1 MPSSNH
7 VCRAHGFPLVC
18 LAVLLGAVSG
28 VAWLRGDDAAT
39 TADKPGPQSPK
50 EALASFNDLIGGW
63 RGTGQPRRG
72 SNQGAWREDAE
83 WVWEF
88 GKDKGD
94 IAIRYD
100 VKDGKLLKSARLT
113 YDAAAKQFLLAATT
127 PDEQTINYNGQLDGD
142 KLVLISE
149 PDKQGEVHRL
159 TVTRLN
165 EKRTLVLHEKRLAA
179 QQSFLRVAEV
189 GYTREGTRLA
199 FDGTTGPE
207 CIVTG
212 GAGTISVS
220 YKGKTYYVCCTGCKQ
235 AFDDDPEGVL
245 ADAAERHEKERQER
259 EKVK

>member
-1 MPSSNH
+1 MRRPH
-7 VCRAHGFPLVC
+7 TLLVASLC
-18 LAVLLGAVSG
+18 LLLGGLSAVT
-28 VAWLRGDDAAT
+28 WLRGDDPPAAAQT
-39 TADKPGPQSPK
+39 EPTAPTAK
-50 EALASFNDLIGGW
+50 EALVAFNDLIGGW

-72 SNQGAWREDAE
+72 SAQGAWREDAE

-113 YDAAAKQFLLAATT
+113 YDANAKQYLLTATT
-127 PDEQTINYNGQLDGD
+127 PDEESIKYAGQIEGD
-142 KLVLISE
+142 KLTLVSE
-149 PDKQGEVHRL
+149 PDKQGQVHRL
-159 TVTRLN
+159 TVTKLN
-165 EKRTLVLHEKRLAA
+165 EKRTLVLHEKRAAA

-220 YKGKTYYVCCTGCKQ
+220 YKGKTYSVCCTGCRQ
-235 AFDDDPEGVL
+235 AFEDDPEGVL
-245 ADAAERHEKERQER
+245 ADAAERHAKERQER
-259 EKVK
+259 EQAGVK